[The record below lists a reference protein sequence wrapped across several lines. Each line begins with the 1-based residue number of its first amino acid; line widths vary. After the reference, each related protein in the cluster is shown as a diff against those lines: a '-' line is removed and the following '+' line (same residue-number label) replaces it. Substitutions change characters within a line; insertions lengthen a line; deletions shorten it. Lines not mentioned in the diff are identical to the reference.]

1 MQRFMATVAG
11 PVFAKEMVE
20 IARRKRYYLN
30 RVLYGLA
37 LLLVLYLVYE
47 NNRWRWS
54 IAPSIH
60 AMAELAGH
68 FFDASNVLQYVAAY
82 VLVPLFVAGVIASER
97 EERTLELLFT
107 TQLRDR
113 EIVLGKLLSR
123 LVVLALLVLSALPVA
138 SLILFFG
145 GVDPQAVWR
154 IFAATLLAM
163 VYGGAHAI
171 YFSVAT
177 KSPVGA
183 LVRTYWWMAVWI
195 IGLPLLFMIPAS
207 AIAPS
212 APGLRVLDIVGSVLL
227 MINPV
232 GCFIVAMSPDAYNW
246 MSSHLGTWVFPATF
260 VVPGGWSSFLIWR
273 SVRRLRLDPGPW
285 ARRFSGIPILS
296 GIQNW
301 SRRRSQ
307 RRKDRR
313 RRKAE
318 HWLGFTVRNPLWLR
332 SRRARV
338 YDREG
343 HIERIMR
350 LGWLVAALFLVM
362 IFAFERRAFAE
373 QGFGITFLIPVWV
386 GIAALTA
393 TFSATSVVGDRRRG
407 FLDLVLMTPLSP
419 RVLIDGALLSI
430 WQHLR
435 PIVWLPVFLYV
446 LFCITGSFY
455 PLAAVSSALTAGLF
469 CLLIALFGLACSL
482 AARTLAAALIPAF
495 LFPLLMNIGTALM
508 IGIFRSGNGPVL
520 WSLTAV
526 LLIIGVVWLRRR
538 ISVASVGVFLVG
550 VHLLLSSLATV
561 WTAGRWTNHHEFPVL
576 ALHPGFLAIF
586 FIAERP
592 VQWPTEIPEWEVVLL
607 CYWSVLLVNIF
618 WLRWWL
624 IRNFERLVGTASVRR
639 GLVANGGM
647 SGRRRYDGLPE
658 AGRLDAEA
666 GYKHAATH
674 P

>member
-1 MQRFMATVAG
+1 MQRLTARVAG

-37 LLLVLYLVYE
+37 LLLVLYFVYE

-68 FFDASNVLQYVAAY
+68 FFDASNVLQYIAAY

-123 LVVLALLVLSALPVA
+123 LLVLALLVLSALPVA

-163 VYGGAHAI
+163 LYSGAHAI
-171 YFSVAT
+171 YFSAVT

-183 LVRTYWWMAVWI
+183 LVRTYWWMAIWL

-207 AIAPS
+207 TIAPS
-212 APGLRVLDIVGSVLL
+212 ASGLRVLDIVGSVLL

-260 VVPGGWSSFLIWR
+260 VVPGGWSALLIWR
-273 SVRRLRLDPGPW
+273 SVRRLRLDPSPW
-285 ARRFSGIPILS
+285 SRRFSRIPILS
-296 GIQNW
+296 AIQDW
-301 SRRRSQ
+301 IRRASL
-307 RRKDRR
+307 RRKERR

-318 HWLGFTVRNPLWLR
+318 HWLGLPVQNPLWLR

-350 LGWLVAALFLVM
+350 LGWLVTALFLVM
-362 IFAFERRAFAE
+362 MFAFERRALAE

-393 TFSATSVVGDRRRG
+393 IFSATSVVGDRRRG
-407 FLDLVLMTPLSP
+407 FLELVLMTPLSP

-435 PIVWLPVFLYV
+435 PIVWLPVVLYF
-446 LFCITGSFY
+446 LFCMTGSFA
-455 PLAAVSSALTAGLF
+455 PLAAVFSALTAGLF
-469 CLLIALFGLACSL
+469 CVLLALFGLACSL
-482 AARTLAAALIPAF
+482 AARTLAAAQIPTF
-495 LFPLLMNIGTALM
+495 LFPLLLNIGTGLM
-508 IGIFRSGNGPVL
+508 IGIFRRSNGPVL
-520 WSLTAV
+520 WSLTAA
-526 LLIIGVVWLRRR
+526 LLIIGVVWVRRR
-538 ISVASVGVFLVG
+538 ILAASVSVFLIA
-550 VHLLLSSLATV
+550 VHLFLCSLATA
-561 WTAGRWTNHHEFPVL
+561 WTTGRWTNHHEFPVL

-592 VQWPTEIPEWEVVLL
+592 ARWAMEVPEWEAVLL
-607 CYWSVLLVNIF
+607 CYWSVLLINIL

-624 IRNFERLVGTASVRR
+624 IRNFERLVGTAFDRR
-639 GLVANGGM
+639 FPSATGGM
-647 SGRRRYDGLPE
+647 WVRRRYDGHPGGGTLHT
-658 AGRLDAEA
+658 GT
-666 GYKHAATH
+666 GHKHAATH